1 MDGQLM
7 TKADQYDSEVMD
19 YAVAIA
25 GMMYHT
31 YGQRE
36 CSWMAEEAVRKF
48 ARKSDRNGVGSI
60 LGEGLSQIAGAAPA
74 NSFAEILAGNHKIA
88 RKAIAMG
95 FSMPPDDVVYDAAIE
110 RGVVPE
116 SWRGKAF
123 R

>member
-7 TKADQYDSEVMD
+7 TKNPDEVMD

-31 YGQRE
+31 YMARE
-36 CSWMAEEAVRKF
+36 CSWMVESTVREF
-48 ARKSDRNGVGSI
+48 ARGSDLNGVGSR
-60 LGEGLSQIAGAAPA
+60 LGEGLSQIAGAIPS

-88 RKAIAMG
+88 RKAKTMG
-95 FSMPPDDVVYDAAIE
+95 ITLPSDDEVYDQAIK
-110 RGVVPE
+110 RGIVPE
-116 SWRGKAF
+116 EWRNKAF